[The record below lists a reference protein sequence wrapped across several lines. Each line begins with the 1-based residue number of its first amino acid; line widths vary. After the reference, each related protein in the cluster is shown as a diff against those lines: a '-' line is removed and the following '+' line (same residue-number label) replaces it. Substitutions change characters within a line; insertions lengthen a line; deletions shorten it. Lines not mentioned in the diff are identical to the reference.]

1 LIETWTRVEDR
12 VVRAVET
19 RSQDRMRYLENTLRL
34 RRNKEIDDITN
45 ILEELKKGIEREIYD
60 PEVRIPKQLELWTS
74 DEQLQLQRNIDSLE
88 ARIAEI
94 PKEIENE
101 RRVIE
106 ERYADPIARTFPV
119 AVAFLIPES
128 MAGGAS

>member
-1 LIETWTRVEDR
+1 M
-12 VVRAVET
+12 
-19 RSQDRMRYLENTLRL
+19 RSLENTLQL
-34 RRNKEIDDITN
+34 RRDKEIDDITKV
-45 ILEELKKGIEREIYD
+45 LEELKSGIEREICE
-60 PEVRIPKQLELWTS
+60 PEVRIPEQVKLWTT
-74 DEQLQLQRNIDSLE
+74 DEQIQLQRNIDSLK

-119 AVAFLIPES
+119 AVAFLIPDS
-128 MAGGAS
+128 MAGVVL